1 SRRGSAGRLS
11 RSAAAAAFASRL
23 FRLLA
28 LLLQRQLQAALRVFF
43 QAGGFVHFGQRRV
56 RLDERRRGAVLLE
69 ERHVG
74 LQLLGRRFPVLLRL
88 EQVGQRAANGGRPPR
103 VFAGVDRRL
112 VQLHGPL
119 DVAVFLGQLREG
131 GPHEALAVRVAHR
144 FSHVQR
150 PLEDG
155 LRCLAPAFLGP
166 QLTQVDQRPHQ
177 RHVVQHRVAVG
188 HRPLGVLNGPPPVAQ
203 FFLHFAHGAAQVA
216 PAVHGL
222 DLGRQRLRPLQILLR
237 RLVTAHR
244 GQRQA
249 QLRQQPQHG
258 ERRLGVRLR
267 RQPLLVQEQRPLVVR
282 NGRLFLVHLPVHVAQ
297 QLVHFRPGRRVPRQ
311 PELFGRQLQRLHRG
325 FPLVQRQQRPRPPA
339 VNLPAQGVIGGRAF
353 VQRLLIQL
361 QRL

>member
-1 SRRGSAGRLS
+1 
-11 RSAAAAAFASRL
+11 
-23 FRLLA
+23 
-28 LLLQRQLQAALRVFF
+28 
-43 QAGGFVHFGQRRV
+43 
-56 RLDERRRGAVLLE
+56 
-69 ERHVG
+69 
-74 LQLLGRRFPVLLRL
+74 
-88 EQVGQRAANGGRPPR
+88 
-103 VFAGVDRRL
+103 
-112 VQLHGPL
+112 
-119 DVAVFLGQLREG
+119 
-131 GPHEALAVRVAHR
+131 
-144 FSHVQR
+144 
-150 PLEDG
+150 
-155 LRCLAPAFLGP
+155 
-166 QLTQVDQRPHQ
+166 
-177 RHVVQHRVAVG
+177 
-188 HRPLGVLNGPPPVAQ
+188 
-203 FFLHFAHGAAQVA
+203 
-216 PAVHGL
+216 VHGL

-361 QRL
+361 QRLVVLALALQHVGRGQVPLRFRGRRRGVVFVVEEIAYGTVEALRKNAQAFQRRAGLVFFNLTDKAFRKLFAGQLGLRHAQLQSQRPNFFAQRHAALRHRLHLFSYIVTVFVRK